1 MLEDPMTMVANTLSC
16 SIDNG
21 VATLTLNHPPVNALT
36 PQLLTDL
43 DAAFDSLSKD
53 DTVKVIIVTGTG
65 RVFVAGADIKV
76 LASISSAQ
84 EGTKMALHGQ
94 AILNR
99 IESFEKPVI
108 AAINGICL
116 GGGLEL
122 ALCCHLRLAADA
134 ARLGQPEINLGIIP
148 GFGGTQRLSRLVGS
162 SKALELI
169 LTGDPISAAEAKA
182 LGIVSQVVPADDLL
196 RQAHGMGRKI
206 ALKAQL
212 ATRTALRAVRDGSAL
227 GLAEA
232 LEHEARLFGE
242 LCDTE
247 DKREGVMA
255 FLEKRQP
262 QFRGR

>member
-1 MLEDPMTMVANTLSC
+1 MTIGANTVSC

-21 VATLTLNHPPVNALT
+21 VATVTLNHPPVNALT
-36 PQLLTDL
+36 PQVLAEI

-53 DTVKVIIVTGTG
+53 DSVKVIILVGTG

-99 IESFEKPVI
+99 IESLEKPVL
-108 AAINGICL
+108 AAINGMCL

-196 RQAHGMGRKI
+196 RQAQGMGRKI

-212 ATRTALRAVRDGSAL
+212 AARTALRAVRDGAQM